1 MTRYFL
7 LLLFII
13 NVSTTYSQ
21 KNKEVDTLFELIQI
35 DEAIDEIFEDTKSNF
50 KIKLVENKVDT
61 LKHQELLNKEFLKLK
76 NRVTKRIRKQ
86 YIYNYSK
93 TDIIYFIDIVKKG
106 GRKGEVLKKIN
117 FYIEMKKAFIIPKE
131 RIIKKIEQEIIL

>member
-35 DEAIDEIFEDTKSNF
+35 DEAIDEIFEDTKSDF
-50 KIKLVENKVDT
+50 KIRLVENKVDT
-61 LKHQELLNKEFLKLK
+61 LKHQGLLNKEFLKLK

-93 TDIIYFIDIVKKG
+93 TDIIDFIDIVKKG